1 MSRGFVRVFSGL
13 FSGLWCAHVL
23 TQRVTRFS
31 PGFGLRHVCVC
42 VFCTSFRVL
51 LCVFIDFSNVQGF
64 RGSCV
69 ARVGVCTRFT
79 FLFPGVGVR
88 VCL

>member
-42 VFCTSFRVL
+42 FVQVSVF

-79 FLFPGVGVR
+79 FVFPGVGVCVR
-88 VCL
+88 L